1 MKLNSLFFAVIF
13 ILFLLTG
20 CASDPS
26 EVVNGAEEPSSDFP
40 PSMTGT
46 VIVNGKTYEME
57 EGNSMWERKKGEES
71 EVVQTDASSPSQI
84 AESFNAIKVEPN
96 TDILIE
102 IEKDPLQS
110 VYLWNEDERDQEI
123 KLADNHFAA
132 PSSEGRYVYEVFAKW
147 QNGEVSYTFVVDV
160 N

>member
-1 MKLNSLFFAVIF
+1 MKLNSLIFAVVLL
-13 ILFLLTG
+13 LFLLTG
-20 CASDPS
+20 CASGPA

-40 PSMTGT
+40 PSMTGM
-46 VIVNGKTYEME
+46 VIVEGKTYEME
-57 EGNSMWERKKGEES
+57 KGNSMWERKKGEES

-84 AESFNAIKVEPN
+84 AESFMAIEVEPN

-102 IEKDPLQS
+102 IEKDPVQS

-123 KLADNHFAA
+123 KLANNHFLA
-132 PSSEGRYVYEVFAKW
+132 PSSEGRYVYEVFAEW
-147 QNGEVSYTFVVDV
+147 QSGEVSYTFVVEV

>member
-1 MKLNSLFFAVIF
+1 MNLNSLFFAVVF
-13 ILFLLTG
+13 ILFSLTG
-20 CASDPS
+20 CASGPS
-26 EVVNGAEEPSSDFP
+26 EVVNGEEELSSDFP

-84 AESFNAIKVEPN
+84 SESSNAIEVEPN
-96 TDILIE
+96 TVILIE
-102 IEKDPLQS
+102 IERDPVQS

-123 KLADNHFAA
+123 KLANNHFAA
-132 PSSEGRYVYEVFAKW
+132 PSSEGCYVYEVFAEW
-147 QNGEVSYTFVVDV
+147 QNGEVSYTFVVEV